1 MKTLW
6 KKSDSSPIEYSSFS
20 SNGIKVGC
28 IFKQRAYDRPNSQFE
43 WVAEFR
49 DEPQL
54 IRKTEIAAK
63 EAVEEM
69 FRVWTKKKS

>member
-1 MKTLW
+1 MKIVW
-6 KKSDSSPIEYSSFS
+6 KKSDSSPIEYSAFF

-28 IFKQRAYDRPNSQFE
+28 VFKRRAYDRPNTQFD

-54 IRKTEIAAK
+54 IRKSETAAK

-69 FRVWTKKKS
+69 FRLWTKKKS